1 MKRSID
7 VIEHAGEIMKKVN
20 DAVLLTTKK
29 DGQVNAMTI
38 SWGGMAIEWGKPL
51 FITYVRESRFTK
63 EFLDATGEFTVNLPM
78 GELDKKITAVCGAK
92 SGRDMDKVA
101 ELGLTLEDPEEVNV
115 PDIRELPL
123 TLECRVLF
131 KQEQDLANLDAA
143 DAEKW
148 YPVDETLGGPNKHTA
163 YYAEIVAAYVIE

>member
-1 MKRSID
+1 MKRSIN
-7 VIEHAGEIMKKVN
+7 VIEHAGEIMQKVQ

-29 DGQVNAMTI
+29 DGKVNTMTI

-78 GELDKKITAVCGAK
+78 GEFDKKITAVCGAK
-92 SGRDMDKVA
+92 LGRDMDKIA
-101 ELGLTLEDPEEVNV
+101 ELGLTLEDPESVDA
-115 PDIRELPL
+115 PGIRELPL

-131 KQEQDLANLDAA
+131 KQEQDLANLDA
-143 DAEKW
+143 DDVEKW
-148 YPVDETLGGPNKHTA
+148 YPTEEALGGPNKHTA

>member
-1 MKRSID
+1 M
-7 VIEHAGEIMKKVN
+7 
-20 DAVLLTTKK
+20 
-29 DGQVNAMTI
+29 
-38 SWGGMAIEWGKPL
+38 
-51 FITYVRESRFTK
+51 
-63 EFLDATGEFTVNLPM
+63 GEF
-78 GELDKKITAVCGAK
+78 DKKITAVCGAK

-115 PDIRELPL
+115 PGIRELPL

>member
-1 MKRSID
+1 MKRSIN

-20 DAVLLTTKK
+20 DAVLLTTKN

-38 SWGGMAIEWGKPL
+38 SWGGMAIEW
-51 FITYVRESRFTK
+51 
-63 EFLDATGEFTVNLPM
+63 NLPM
-78 GELDKKITAVCGAK
+78 GEFDKKITAVCGAK

-101 ELGLTLEDPEEVNV
+101 ELGLTLEDPEEVHV
-115 PDIRELPL
+115 PGIREFPL

>member
-20 DAVLLTTKK
+20 DAVLVTTKNG
-29 DGQVNAMTI
+29 DAVNTMTI
-38 SWGGMAIEWGKPL
+38 SWGGLAIEWGKPL

-78 GELDKKITAVCGAK
+78 GEFDKKITAVCGSK
-92 SGRDMDKVA
+92 SGRDMDKIA
-101 ELGLTLEDPEEVNV
+101 ELGLTLEEPQEINV
-115 PDIRELPL
+115 PGIRELPL

-131 KQEQDLANLDAA
+131 KQEQNLANLDKA
-143 DAEKW
+143 DVEKW
-148 YPVDETLGGPNKHTA
+148 YPVEESLGKPNAHTA

>member
-78 GELDKKITAVCGAK
+78 GEFDKKTTAVCGAK

-101 ELGLTLEDPEEVNV
+101 ELGLTLEDPKEVNV
-115 PDIRELPL
+115 PGIRELPL

-131 KQEQDLANLDAA
+131 KQEHDLANLDAA

-163 YYAEIVAAYVIE
+163 YYAEIVSAYVIE